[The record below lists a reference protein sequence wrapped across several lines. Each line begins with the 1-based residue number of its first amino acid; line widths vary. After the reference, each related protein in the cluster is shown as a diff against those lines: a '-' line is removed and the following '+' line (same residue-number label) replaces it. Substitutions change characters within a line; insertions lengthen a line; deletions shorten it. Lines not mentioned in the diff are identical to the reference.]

1 MCKNERKDRHLNT
14 GVVNDNEYDDEDVK
28 GYPVKV

>member
-14 GVVNDNEYDDEDVK
+14 GVVNDNEDNGEDVK
-28 GYPVKV
+28 GYTVKV